1 MPWATSRIGECQ
13 SSAPVAKLR
22 ERIEFAKDRSQVAA
36 LVAKLR
42 DRIECA
48 KVYKRGIESCGE
60 VKGENRM
67 C

>member
-1 MPWATSRIGECQ
+1 MPWATSRIGEVL
-13 SSAPVAKLR
+13 SLALVAKLR

-36 LVAKLR
+36 PVAELR

-48 KVYKRGIESCGE
+48 KVYNRGIEACGK
-60 VKGENRM
+60 VKGENRT